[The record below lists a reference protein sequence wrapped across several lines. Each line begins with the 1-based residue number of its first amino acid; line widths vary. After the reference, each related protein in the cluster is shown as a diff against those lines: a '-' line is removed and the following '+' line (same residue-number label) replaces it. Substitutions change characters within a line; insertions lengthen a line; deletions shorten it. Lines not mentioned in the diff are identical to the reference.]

1 MTTNQKYS
9 IIKVSRGMKV
19 PAALGGI
26 IFMEWR
32 PVKDFEGLYE
42 VSSCGKV
49 RNRKGLI
56 MKTRFTPYERIIL
69 TKEGRTFTKYV
80 HRLVAEAFIDNP
92 NNYCVVC
99 HKIALS
105 QGGTN
110 SVENL
115 YWGTVE
121 QNIRDMVRDGHN
133 RQRTIET
140 QGIPVKQIDKI
151 TGEVIAEYE
160 TMAEASRQT
169 GICASNIRRTVI
181 GSTKTAGGYKWEKK

>member
-1 MTTNQKYS
+1 MKEIWKDTKYKNYQVSNIGEVKNIKTNY
-9 IIKVSRGMKV
+9 
-19 PAALGGI
+19 
-26 IFMEWR
+26 
-32 PVKDFEGLYE
+32 
-42 VSSCGKV
+42 
-49 RNRKGLI
+49 
-56 MKTRFTPYERIIL
+56 IL
-69 TKEGRTFTKYV
+69 TQFTDKDGYKLVKIKGQMRKV

-133 RQRTIET
+133 KQRTIET